1 MADEINV
8 TFEEETIDVTIEGT
22 ATWSSLAG
30 KPAAVE
36 ESSFIVSGATPFAWL
51 VKTLAQ
57 VKLILGLGSAAYTES
72 SDYAASSHD
81 QSQTTI
87 VADAFQT
94 PAFANPLALDGTLH
108 KDFKAG
114 LITGDTTVNLT
125 GVVDGDAGMV
135 ELIIDGTG
143 GYTVALGAM
152 FTKQLG
158 ETDIDNTANA
168 DNFISWRK
176 VGTDIVY
183 TINQVE

>member
-22 ATWSSLAG
+22 AIWSSLAG
-30 KPAAVE
+30 KPANY
-36 ESSFIVSGATPFAWL
+36 P
-51 VKTLAQ
+51 
-57 VKLILGLGSAAYTES
+57 
-72 SDYAASSHD
+72 
-81 QSQTTI
+81 
-87 VADAFQT
+87 ADAFQT

-125 GVVDGDAGMV
+125 GVVDGDSGMV

-176 VGTDIVY
+176 VGSDIVY